1 MINKQR
7 PCQQACEAMCP
18 THAQRNAAC
27 NTNACTGAA
36 MPSTGASRRSSSD
49 KPGGGTKGSAVQASL
64 QAIKA
69 LLGTAEKKQ
78 PRSGNNKDPE
88 QQAQAAGLVGGISS
102 QWTHQAQGHAALHAV
117 AQVSFCFG
125 LKRDRST
132 KWPPL
137 QKQRRK
143 ALSKTRNSE
152 RRLTSR
158 STTSWSH
165 AEAPRLRPPEKEAAA
180 ATLLRPGSPC
190 DKLQHPAG
198 QAS

>member
-1 MINKQR
+1 MNNPLASKLVKQ
-7 PCQQACEAMCP
+7 CAQHTHNETLHAVQGLAQALQCLQP
-18 THAQRNAAC
+18 AQA
-27 NTNACTGAA
+27 GAA
-36 MPSTGASRRSSSD
+36 AAT
-49 KPGGGTKGSAVQASL
+49 KPGGGTKGSAVKASPP
-64 QAIKA
+64 AIKA
-69 LLGTAEKKQ
+69 PLGTAEKRQ

-88 QQAQAAGLVGGISS
+88 QQAQAAGLVSGITM

-143 ALSKTRNSE
+143 ALRNTQNSE
-152 RRLTSR
+152 GRLTSR
-158 STTSWSH
+158 STTSWSY

-180 ATLLRPGSPC
+180 ATLLRPRNPC

>member
-1 MINKQR
+1 MKKCAQHTHNETLHAVQTLA
-7 PCQQACEAMCP
+7 QALQCRQP
-18 THAQRNAAC
+18 AQA
-27 NTNACTGAA
+27 GAA
-36 MPSTGASRRSSSD
+36 AAAAT
-49 KPGGGTKGSAVQASL
+49 KPGGGTKGNAVKASPP
-64 QAIKA
+64 AIKA

-88 QQAQAAGLVGGISS
+88 QQAQAAGLVGGISL

-180 ATLLRPGSPC
+180 ATILTTRKPL
-190 DKLQHPAG
+190 
-198 QAS
+198 

>member
-1 MINKQR
+1 MKQCAQHTHNETLHAIQTR
-7 PCQQACEAMCP
+7 AQALQCRQPAQAGAAAATSQAAAPKAAQYRQACKL
-18 THAQRNAAC
+18 
-27 NTNACTGAA
+27 
-36 MPSTGASRRSSSD
+36 S
-49 KPGGGTKGSAVQASL
+49 
-64 QAIKA
+64 KA